1 MIDVVISSSVALKS
15 KQIARDLRK
24 LQESKAYS
32 QHYEFQSV
40 LGEGAF
46 CTVYQAID
54 KETGEQIAVKVI
66 KRKTLHKDGVELLKQ
81 EAKLLQ
87 SMDHK
92 NIVKFKHVSIKE
104 ASNPLFFLTSCD
116 NDTR

>member
-1 MIDVVISSSVALKS
+1 MESTRALS
-15 KQIARDLRK
+15 PALQTKQKVRDLRK

-32 QHYEFQSV
+32 QHYEFQRV

-46 CTVYQAID
+46 YTVYQAID

-66 KRKTLHKDGVELLKQ
+66 KRKTLHKEGVELLKQ
-81 EAKLLQ
+81 EAELLQ

-92 NIVKFKHVSIKE
+92 NIVKFKHVSL
-104 ASNPLFFLTSCD
+104 SLSC
-116 NDTR
+116 

>member
-1 MIDVVISSSVALKS
+1 MKT

-24 LQESKAYS
+24 LQETEDYS
-32 QHYEFQSV
+32 NHYEFHSV

-46 CTVYQAID
+46 CTVYQAVD

-66 KRKTLHKDGVELLKQ
+66 KRKTLHKEGVELLKQ
-81 EAKLLQ
+81 EANLLQ

-92 NIVKFKHVSIKE
+92 NIVKFKHVSSI
-104 ASNPLFFLTSCD
+104 PPC
-116 NDTR
+116 R